1 VRILLAS
8 PIDPDTV
15 AALSAE
21 HEIIHAYGATES
33 TLIDA
38 IDGCDVLVFRSG
50 VTITRAVLD
59 AAPTLSLILRAGSG
73 FDNIDLD
80 AVRRR
85 GIRFVR
91 IPGPGANAVAELCFT
106 LLLALARDLLWA
118 DSAWRAGRWV
128 KAEAR
133 GRLLTG
139 RVLGVVG
146 AGNIGA
152 RVGEMGAAWGMR
164 VLGCVENLDP
174 ATTEE
179 LARRGVEAA
188 DLTTVLREADFV
200 SVHVPLQDS
209 TRHLIDADAL
219 ATMKPG
225 SYLVSLARGGVVD
238 EGALR
243 DALEAGH
250 LAGAG
255 LDVHA
260 VEGDGHVPALSDLPS
275 VILTPHI
282 GACTVD
288 SQRQI
293 GRIVAEC
300 IDDALADPP
309 RLIPCSEDFSVIG
322 TSGRIV
328 PHSKGMS

>member
-1 VRILLAS
+1 M
-8 PIDPDTV
+8 
-15 AALSAE
+15 
-21 HEIIHAYGATES
+21 GQ
-33 TLIDA
+33 
-38 IDGCDVLVFRSG
+38 
-50 VTITRAVLD
+50 VT
-59 AAPTLSLILRAGSG
+59 G
-73 FDNIDLD
+73 
-80 AVRRR
+80 
-85 GIRFVR
+85 
-91 IPGPGANAVAELCFT
+91 
-106 LLLALARDLLWA
+106 
-118 DSAWRAGRWV
+118 
-128 KAEAR
+128 R

-164 VLGCVENLDP
+164 VVGCVEDLDP
-174 ATTEE
+174 DTRDD
-179 LARRGVEAA
+179 LARRGMEAT
-188 DLTTVLREADFV
+188 DLTTVLQESDFV

-209 TRHLIDADAL
+209 TRHLIDAAAL

-238 EGALR
+238 EVALR
-243 DALEAGH
+243 AALESGH

-260 VEGDGHVPALSDLPS
+260 VERDGHVPALADLPN

-282 GACTVD
+282 GASTVD

-293 GRIVAEC
+293 GRIIVEC

-322 TSGRIV
+322 TSGRLA
-328 PHSKGMS
+328 PGSKGTT